1 VAPLRKAADAVEVDT
16 SEMTLDEVV
25 DAVVRVIRE
34 KVGA

>member
-1 VAPLRKAADAVEVDT
+1 VAPLRKAADAVDLDT

-25 DAVVRVIRE
+25 DTVVGVIRD